1 MNVVKFQN
9 SLTAAIGK
17 VMKTLIFSLNEQQK
31 AYPLKPEGLN
41 ISNRE
46 LYCVETL
53 GSISTYQIIFS
64 QKTSIK
70 SGIEVFVQHLS
81 IQSQ

>member
-1 MNVVKFQN
+1 
-9 SLTAAIGK
+9 
-17 VMKTLIFSLNEQQK
+17 MKTLILILNEQRK

-53 GSISTYQIIFS
+53 GSIPTYQIIFS